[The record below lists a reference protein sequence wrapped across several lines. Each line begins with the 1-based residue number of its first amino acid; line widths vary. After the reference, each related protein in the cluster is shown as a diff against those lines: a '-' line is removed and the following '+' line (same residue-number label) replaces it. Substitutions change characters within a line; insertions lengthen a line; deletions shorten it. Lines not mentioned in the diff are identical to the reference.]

1 MPRKVHRDREQIY
14 YEKGLRCMHKRIRCA
29 VMAAFFI
36 FLSVSGIT
44 DSNGLIPLRAS
55 AREDALTL
63 YARGAVL
70 MDGDSGRVLYGK
82 EQDTELPMA
91 STTKIMTCIVALE
104 KSQPD
109 TVCTVSAGAA
119 AQPQVKL
126 GMVEGDAFYMKDLLY
141 SLMLESHNDTAVC
154 IAETVAGSVEAFAGK
169 MNAKAAEIG
178 CEHTYYVTPNG
189 LDGEDQN
196 GVHHTT
202 AKELALVMRY
212 CLNESPAAEVFLE
225 ITGAESYSFTNISGS
240 RSYSCTNHNALLTIL
255 EGAVSGKTGF
265 TGKAGYCYVG
275 AVRRDGK
282 LLIVSLLACG
292 WPNHKGYKWVD
303 TKKLIKYGLENYE
316 KREITDR
323 TLAAQPVEVL
333 DGQLESVNTVILW
346 EEEAAGE
353 DVTDNDGAKIQKM
366 TKNTETDDSMRG
378 TQMQTENSR
387 ADTVLMREGEQ
398 VQMKMEMIPYL
409 EAPVERG
416 QQVGKVC
423 FLVDQREYASYRIVT
438 AEKVKKR
445 DFRYCLRLL
454 LKQFFL

>member
-1 MPRKVHRDREQIY
+1 
-14 YEKGLRCMHKRIRCA
+14 
-29 VMAAFFI
+29 
-36 FLSVSGIT
+36 
-44 DSNGLIPLRAS
+44 
-55 AREDALTL
+55 
-63 YARGAVL
+63 
-70 MDGDSGRVLYGK
+70 
-82 EQDTELPMA
+82 
-91 STTKIMTCIVALE
+91 
-104 KSQPD
+104 
-109 TVCTVSAGAA
+109 
-119 AQPQVKL
+119 
-126 GMVEGDAFYMKDLLY
+126 MVEGDAFYMKDLLY

-225 ITGAESYSFTNISGS
+225 ITGAESYSFTNISGN

-275 AVRRDGK
+275 AVKRDGK

-366 TKNTETDDSMRG
+366 TMNMETDDSMRG

-423 FLVDQREYASYRIVT
+423 FLVDQTEYASYRIVT